1 MAKFIPAN
9 KLTYEVFGHFYSI
22 DFSGGKMVECRS
34 VLEIVRKDSCPDD
47 ISQLAES
54 EPDCIFIMMNPGSS
68 CPLEPVDQVVK
79 SSDIGKLEIS
89 LVKTKPDTTQYQV
102 MRIMHYKNWNHVR
115 VLNLSDLRNPKS
127 GSFISSFKELHEK
140 YKDGGRIHS
149 LFSIQREQELYNK
162 LKRKIQAPM
171 VCAWGVSGDLDLL
184 IAQSLGQ
191 LNGKVAQVGLLKE
204 GTNDKYYHP
213 LPTLQKDKE
222 LWVTNM
228 LELLDD

>member
-9 KLTYEVFGHFYSI
+9 KLNYEVYGHFYSL

-34 VLEIVRKDSCPDD
+34 VLEIVNKDSCPDD
-47 ISQLAES
+47 LSQLTNGD
-54 EPDCIFIMMNPGSS
+54 PDCVFIMMNPGSS
-68 CPLEPVDQVVK
+68 CPLEPVNQVVK
-79 SSDIGKLEIS
+79 SSNIEKLEVT

-102 MRIMHYKNWNHVR
+102 MRIMHYKNWIHVR
-115 VLNLSDLRNPKS
+115 VLNLSDLRDPKS
-127 GSFISSFKELHEK
+127 GSFVSTFKELHKK
-140 YKDGGRIHS
+140 YEDGGIHS
-149 LFSIQREQELYNK
+149 LFAIPREQELSRK
-162 LKRKIQAPM
+162 LKRKKQAPV

-184 IAQSLGQ
+184 ITQSLSQ
-191 LNGKVAQVGLLKE
+191 LNGKAVQVGLLKD

-228 LELLDD
+228 LELLGS